1 MLDPISTSNNKNP
14 NKLINPLHSYLGK
27 LLSAWATSLCFQC
40 KLPSRIAGV
49 KKYGFLELG
58 FGSRE
63 KKVFG
68 VWFKREEGIWG
79 FGSVQERIRDLGG
92 LVQKEKKGFRGLV
105 QDRGRD
111 FG

>member
-92 LVQKEKKGFRGLV
+92 LVQKEKKGFG
-105 QDRGRD
+105 G
-111 FG
+111 FGSKREKGI